1 MVGVT
6 NHYGGKRMKKIMIT
20 ALALAV
26 AVSAFA
32 QLKGTY
38 TFAGS
43 TTVAPIAYAAIE
55 QFQKE
60 NPGVKIS
67 YEGTG
72 SSAGL
77 KALDAGQI
85 TLAGSSAELSAE
97 QLKTLVPTVI
107 ALDGLTPVVNKN
119 VKLSNISLENL
130 AAIFAGKITN
140 WKDVGGQ
147 DMKIVVV
154 NRDESSGTY
163 IAFWE
168 IVCQKIYGKTI
179 AYTKD
184 AIVAKENGEVA
195 AKVAATPGAIGYVG
209 MAFAEEV
216 IKAGGRS
223 LLVNGVKD
231 TIPNVLNK
239 TWPISRKLYLVT
251 KGTPAAGSVEKAF
264 IDFVLSPKGQAIVKS
279 ADFIPLPKN

>member
-1 MVGVT
+1 LADDIERRK
-6 NHYGGKRMKKIMIT
+6 NMKKT
-20 ALALAV
+20 ALIALSLVLA
-26 AVSAFA
+26 ASAFA
-32 QLKGTY
+32 QLSGTY
-38 TFAGS
+38 TFGGS

-55 QFQKE
+55 QFQKD

-67 YEGTG
+67 YEATG
-72 SSAGL
+72 SGAGL
-77 KALDAGQI
+77 TALAAGQI
-85 TLAGSSAELSAE
+85 SIAGSSADLSAE
-97 QLKTLVPTVI
+97 QLKTLVPTVV
-107 ALDGLTPVVNKN
+107 ALDGLTPVVNKS

-130 AAIFAGKITN
+130 AAIFTGKITN

-163 IAFWE
+163 KSFWE
-168 IVCQKIYGKTI
+168 IVCQKAYGKTV

-184 AIVAKENGEVA
+184 ALVAKENGEVA
-195 AKVAATPGAIGYVG
+195 AKVASTPGSIGYVG

-231 TIPNVLNK
+231 TVANVVAK
-239 TWPISRKLYLVT
+239 KWPLSRQLYLVT
-251 KGTPAAGSVEKAF
+251 KGAPAASSVEKAF
-264 IDFVLSPKGQAIVKS
+264 IDFVLSAKGQAIVKS
-279 ADFIPLPKN
+279 ADFIPVPKN

>member
-1 MVGVT
+1 
-6 NHYGGKRMKKIMIT
+6 MKKT
-20 ALALAV
+20 ALIALSLVLA
-26 AVSAFA
+26 ASAFA
-32 QLKGTY
+32 QLSGTY
-38 TFAGS
+38 TFGGS

-55 QFQKE
+55 QFQKD

-67 YEGTG
+67 YEATG
-72 SSAGL
+72 SGAGL
-77 KALDAGQI
+77 TALAAGQI
-85 TLAGSSAELSAE
+85 SIAGSSADLSAE
-97 QLKTLVPTVI
+97 QLKTLVPTVV
-107 ALDGLTPVVNKN
+107 ALDGLTPVVNKS

-130 AAIFAGKITN
+130 AAIFTGKITN

-163 IAFWE
+163 KSFWE
-168 IVCQKIYGKTI
+168 IVCQKAYGKTV

-184 AIVAKENGEVA
+184 ALVAKENGEVA
-195 AKVAATPGAIGYVG
+195 AKVASTPGSIGYVG

-231 TIPNVLNK
+231 TVANVVAK
-239 TWPISRKLYLVT
+239 KWPLSRQLYLVT
-251 KGTPAAGSVEKAF
+251 KGAPAASSVEKAF
-264 IDFVLSPKGQAIVKS
+264 IDFVLSAKGQAIVKS
-279 ADFIPLPKN
+279 ADFIPVPKN